1 MAPLLSLADR
11 ILRIRVDPHSDEVIA
26 RGGDPEAHSILQR
39 SGFVPVVRLHD
50 HYHRLPTGLEKNEE
64 IRLASRA
71 VARLSAVGY
80 RVDHDPSFAATASIP
95 HDLTLGAQINNLA
108 RRIREAEDSDEV
120 ADVLTELTA
129 AHDGILT
136 AVGEVLT
143 ASADFHQDLGQ
154 PADPHYANRLR
165 YLAGRLGAITF
176 EVSGTR
182 NDLADRHAAHP
193 HRTPCPQ
200 EVASTERE
208 ASVVCPCPPA
218 PAPVPR
224 PPATVPTGRRR

>member
-1 MAPLLSLADR
+1 M
-11 ILRIRVDPHSDEVIA
+11 
-26 RGGDPEAHSILQR
+26 
-39 SGFVPVVRLHD
+39 
-50 HYHRLPTGLEKNEE
+50 
-64 IRLASRA
+64 
-71 VARLSAVGY
+71 
-80 RVDHDPSFAATASIP
+80 P
-95 HDLTLGAQINNLA
+95 HDLTLGAQVNNLA
-108 RRIREAEDSDEV
+108 RRIREAEDSEEV

-143 ASADFHQDLGQ
+143 AADFHQDLGQ

-165 YLAGRLGAITF
+165 YLAGRLGAIAL

-193 HRTPCPQ
+193 HRTPCPR
-200 EVASTERE
+200 EVAPIEHE

-218 PAPVPR
+218 LPPAPR
-224 PPATVPTGRRR
+224 PPASASTGRRR